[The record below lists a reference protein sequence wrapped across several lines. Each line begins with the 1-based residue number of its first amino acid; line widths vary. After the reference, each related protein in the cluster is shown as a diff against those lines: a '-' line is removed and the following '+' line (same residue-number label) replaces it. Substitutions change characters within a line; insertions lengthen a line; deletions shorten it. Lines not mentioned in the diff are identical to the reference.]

1 MSTELLINKIECRVM
16 RRIYLLWFCRYSLFF
31 RATVLG
37 VFAWGLSYYLSP
49 SALVTNYGSDAT
61 FTSVYNRT
69 LSAFWETEMAV
80 KTLLPLFAF
89 IAVWLLAGSLM
100 RSYKVIRQR
109 IFPRQLTR
117 TSLSVP
123 ADQFPLSV

>member
-1 MSTELLINKIECRVM
+1 MSPELLINKIECRVM
-16 RRIYLLWFCRYSLFF
+16 RRIYILWFCRYSLFF

-49 SALVTNYGSDAT
+49 SALMTNYHSDTT

-100 RSYKVIRQR
+100 RSYKIIRPR
-109 IFPRQLTR
+109 IFPRPSAL
-117 TSLSVP
+117 TSLPVP
-123 ADQFPLSV
+123 ANQPLLLL